1 MKAIAGLALSAA
13 LLIAP
18 LRADVL
24 EQVLV
29 KVNGE
34 IFTKT
39 ELEARQVQVLREKM
53 QQKVDPEAL
62 KTDSELKKT
71 LIEITPQILVE
82 AIDEML
88 LVQLGKEKGYHLSDD
103 QFKSWLDNLRKTQNL
118 GDDQRF
124 QQALASEGMTVDD
137 LRKNVEKSFLV
148 QQVQRDEVGSKLQI
162 TEEEAR
168 QYYLAH
174 KEEFAEPA
182 TVTLRE
188 ILIEVPTTT
197 QAGKQGVSVGKEDE
211 VAAQAAEIRKR
222 ITAGEDFAKLAAEL
236 STSPSK
242 ANGGLVGPI
251 EVKDV
256 SATLQQLLQK
266 MKPGDVTEPLR
277 TAKGFQILKL
287 ETLKPSAIQPFD
299 SVRDLVADKVH
310 DERQEKEVKKFL
322 ARIRGQALIQWK
334 NEELRKAY
342 ERQVALNP
350 TGGN

>member
-1 MKAIAGLALSAA
+1 MKVIAGLVLSAA
-13 LLIAP
+13 LLMVP

-39 ELEARQVQVLREKM
+39 ELEARQVQILREKM

-62 KTDSELKKT
+62 KNDAELKKA
-71 LIEITPQILVE
+71 LVEITPQILVD
-82 AIDEML
+82 AIDEIL
-88 LVQLGKEKGYHLSDD
+88 LVQLGKEKGYHLSDE
-103 QFKSWLDNLRKTQNL
+103 QFKNWLDNLRKTQNL
-118 GDDQRF
+118 TDDQKF
-124 QQALASEGMTVDD
+124 QQALSSEGMTVDD

-148 QQVQRDEVGSKLQI
+148 QQVQRDEVGSKLTI

-168 QYYLAH
+168 QYYQAH
-174 KEEFAEPA
+174 KEEFAEPS

-197 QAGKQGVSVGKEDE
+197 QQGKQGINVGQEDE
-211 VAAQAAEIRKR
+211 IAKQATAVRAR
-222 ITAGEDFAKLAAEL
+222 ITAGEDFAKVAAEV
-236 STSPSK
+236 STAPSK

-251 EVKDV
+251 NVSDV
-256 SATLQQLLQK
+256 SAQLQQLLQK

-277 TAKGFQILKL
+277 TTKGFQILKL
-287 ETLKPSAIQPFD
+287 ESLKVATIQPFD

-310 DERQEKEVKKFL
+310 EQRQEKEVKKFL
-322 ARIRGQALIQWK
+322 ARVRGQAIIQWK

-342 ERQVALNP
+342 EKQVALNP
-350 TGGN
+350 TGGH

>member
-1 MKAIAGLALSAA
+1 MKAAAGLLLSA
-13 LLIAP
+13 LLVAGP

-39 ELEARQVQVLREKM
+39 ELEARQVQMLREKM
-53 QQKVDPEAL
+53 QQKVDAEAL
-62 KTDSELKKT
+62 KNDVELKKA
-71 LIEITPQILVE
+71 LIEITPQILVD

-103 QFKSWLDNLRKTQNL
+103 QFKNWLDNLRKTQNL
-118 GDDQRF
+118 TDDQKF
-124 QQALASEGMTVDD
+124 QQALTSEGMTVDD
-137 LRKNVEKSFLV
+137 LRRNVEKSFLV

-168 QYYLAH
+168 QYYQAH

-197 QAGKQGVSVGKEDE
+197 VGGKAGVNVGQEDE
-211 VAAQAAEIRKR
+211 VAKQAAEIRKR
-222 ITAGEDFAKLAAEL
+222 IAAGEDFAKLAAEV

-242 ANGGLVGPI
+242 TTGGIVGPI
-251 EVKDV
+251 NVSDV

-287 ETLKPSAIQPFD
+287 EAIKPASIQPFD
-299 SVRDLVADKVH
+299 SVRDLVSDKVH
-310 DERQEKEVKKFL
+310 DDRQDKEVRKFI
-322 ARIRGQALIQWK
+322 ARVRGQAIIQWK

>member
-1 MKAIAGLALSAA
+1 MKAIAGLAVSAA
-13 LLIAP
+13 LLIVP

-62 KTDSELKKT
+62 KTDAALKKA

-222 ITAGEDFAKLAAEL
+222 ITAGEDFAKL
-236 STSPSK
+236 
-242 ANGGLVGPI
+242 
-251 EVKDV
+251 
-256 SATLQQLLQK
+256 
-266 MKPGDVTEPLR
+266 
-277 TAKGFQILKL
+277 
-287 ETLKPSAIQPFD
+287 
-299 SVRDLVADKVH
+299 
-310 DERQEKEVKKFL
+310 
-322 ARIRGQALIQWK
+322 
-334 NEELRKAY
+334 
-342 ERQVALNP
+342 
-350 TGGN
+350 